1 MPDSSCTPNHLNKD
15 KERYINLSMAS
26 STKQTYSSGEKRFV
40 EFIHLFKGSTMQQCL
55 PASEAFLTEFVVY
68 LAKKHQ
74 TFFNKNLFSR
84 RPSFLYSSRFS
95 HKEISKRRNSDPSA
109 YYDSP
114 HEIISFATFNSV
126 H

>member
-1 MPDSSCTPNHLNKD
+1 
-15 KERYINLSMAS
+15 MAS

-40 EFIHLFKGSTMQQCL
+40 EFIHLFKGSTMQQFL
-55 PASEAFLTEFVVY
+55 PASEALLTEFVC
-68 LAKKHQ
+68 LFGKKHQ

-84 RPSFLYSSRFS
+84 RPSFSYSSRFS
-95 HKEISKRRNSDPSA
+95 LKFSKNVSPSAGLAWYKEISRRRNSDPST